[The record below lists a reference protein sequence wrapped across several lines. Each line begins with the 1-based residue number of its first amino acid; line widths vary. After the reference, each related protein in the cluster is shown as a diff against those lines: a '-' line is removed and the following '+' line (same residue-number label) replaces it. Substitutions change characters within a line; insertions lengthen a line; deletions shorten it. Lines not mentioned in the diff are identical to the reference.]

1 MVNLPPSEHDSHP
14 LVSVVDRLCE
24 EHHRQHGVVVT
35 SSLAYTKL
43 CSNIEQDTETIDT
56 RNTII

>member
-1 MVNLPPSEHDSHP
+1 M
-14 LVSVVDRLCE
+14 CE

-35 SSLAYTKL
+35 SSLPYTKL
-43 CSNIEQDTETIDT
+43 CSNTEQETETIDT

>member
-1 MVNLPPSEHDSHP
+1 M
-14 LVSVVDRLCE
+14 CE

-35 SSLAYTKL
+35 SSLAYTQL
-43 CSNIEQDTETIDT
+43 CSNIEQETETIDT